1 VSLAPRPFGAA
12 GRSSRQAFSARRHQV
27 LVLQP
32 SKEYKVQMSF
42 SGTDIRT
49 LRQRLGW
56 SVAEMARR
64 MGCNTDLIHK
74 WETQALTPDSDA
86 LNQLRYLKNHAESH
100 SDLIAQKPLCE
111 KEMEERRMAQLT
123 HRDLLKDVQ

>member
-1 VSLAPRPFGAA
+1 
-12 GRSSRQAFSARRHQV
+12 
-27 LVLQP
+27 
-32 SKEYKVQMSF
+32 MSF
-42 SGTDIRT
+42 SGSDIRT

-64 MGCNTDLIHK
+64 MGCNTDLIQK
-74 WETQALTPDSDA
+74 WEAQTVAPDHDA
-86 LNQLRYLKNHAESH
+86 LNQLRYLQNHADSH
-100 SDLIAQKPLCE
+100 SELIAQKPICE

>member
-1 VSLAPRPFGAA
+1 
-12 GRSSRQAFSARRHQV
+12 
-27 LVLQP
+27 
-32 SKEYKVQMSF
+32 MSF
-42 SGTDIRT
+42 SGSDIRT

-56 SVAEMARR
+56 SLAEMARR
-64 MGCNTDLIHK
+64 MGCNTDLIQK
-74 WETQALTPDSDA
+74 WETESDMPDHEA

-100 SDLIAQKPLCE
+100 SELIAQKPICE